1 MNTTVTEPISK
12 QNNENKPLL
21 SVVVPVYNVEKYV
34 ERAVDS
40 ICTQTLTDMEIILV
54 DDGSKDQSGKLCD
67 ELAQKDSR
75 IRVLH
80 KENGGLSSA
89 RNAGIEIAGGKY
101 IAFVDSDDWIDPEMY
116 SVLTGLLEKHQ
127 ADLAICSYKEVS
139 EGENPNPAKG
149 EGEIAVWQDQ
159 EALQVFVEEQET
171 YNIQNAAWNK
181 VYKRSL
187 MGELRFPEGKLFED
201 IAYTTKLIA
210 RSQKTVYTNQPFYNY
225 VVNRSGS
232 IMNQRINERIFTDQI
247 PLYMEKRQF
256 LQEIGREDLVQIHN
270 LFFYKRLLL
279 HYMELQK
286 NKPENYEV
294 LSKKLI
300 QLLKKEKENIKK
312 AYNSPTSNANE
323 KKRMELFLKS
333 PKLYKV
339 IDQINESYLIPNK
352 QVLRNQ
358 NEPLVVVQLS
368 GGMGNQMFQYALYL
382 QLKALG
388 KNVKIDDVT
397 EYQAENSRPKRL
409 DVFDIDYPRPT
420 ETELKI
426 LTDSYVDVVSKL
438 RRKITG
444 RKTAEYLETSPVYAP
459 EILQKDRAYLVG
471 CFQSEKYFA
480 EVKEEVKKAFTFVWD
495 CSQKNTGEAATTIK
509 QWELLHSSCEMT
521 TATKQYLAQIQATNA
536 VSVHIRRGDYLEVN
550 DLYGG
555 ICTPEY
561 YAKSIRKMRQ
571 EVPGCHFFLF
581 TNDPTWAK
589 EVYGKEADVTIVE
602 GNDEDRGYLD
612 LYLMIQCQ
620 HYILANSSF
629 SWWGAYLS
637 QNQTKNKLVLAPSKW
652 MNGKDCQDIY
662 TEEMI
667 KME

>member
-1 MNTTVTEPISK
+1 MNATVTKPISK

-34 ERAVDS
+34 ERAVNS

-67 ELAQKDSR
+67 EFAKKDSR
-75 IRVLH
+75 IRVIH

-89 RNAGIEIAGGKY
+89 RNAGIELASGKY

-116 SVLTGLLEKHQ
+116 AVLTGLLEKNQ

-139 EGENPNPAKG
+139 EGENPTPAKG
-149 EGEIAVWQDQ
+149 EGEITLWQEQ
-159 EALQVFVEEQET
+159 EALQVFIEENEA

-181 VYKRSL
+181 VYKRRL

-286 NKPENYEV
+286 HKPENYEV

-300 QLLKKEKENIKK
+300 QLLKKEKTNIKK
-312 AYNSPTSNANE
+312 AYNSPAANANE

-358 NEPLVVVQLS
+358 NEPLVIVQLS

-409 DVFDIDYPRPT
+409 DVFGIDYPKTT

-444 RKTAEYLETSPVYAP
+444 RKTAEYREASPIFDSTV
-459 EILQKDRAYLVG
+459 LQKDRSYLVG

-480 EVKEEVKKAFTFVWD
+480 EVKEEVKKAFTF
-495 CSQKNTGEAATTIK
+495 QLEASGKYQITR
-509 QWELLHSSCEMT
+509 EMRS
-521 TATKQYLAQIQATNA
+521 YLKKIQETQA

-561 YAKSIRKMRQ
+561 YAKAFQKMRQ
-571 EVPGCHFFLF
+571 EVPGCQFFLF
-581 TNDPTWAK
+581 TNDPAWAK
-589 EVYGKEADVTIVE
+589 ETYGKEADVTIVE
-602 GNDEDRGYLD
+602 GNDEDHGYLD
-612 LYLMIQCQ
+612 LYLMTQCQ

>member
-1 MNTTVTEPISK
+1 MNTTITEPISK
-12 QNNENKPLL
+12 QNNENVPLL

-40 ICTQTLTDMEIILV
+40 ICIQTLTDMEIILV

-116 SVLTGLLEKHQ
+116 AVLTGLLEKHQ

-149 EGEIAVWQDQ
+149 EGEITVWQAQ

-210 RSQKTVYTNQPFYNY
+210 RSKKTVYTNQPFYNY

-256 LQEIGREDLVQIHN
+256 LEEIGREDLVQIHN

-300 QLLKKEKENIKK
+300 QLLKKEKVNIKK
-312 AYNSPTSNANE
+312 AYDSPTANANE

-358 NEPLVVVQLS
+358 TEPLVIVQLS

-382 QLKALG
+382 QLKVLG

-426 LTDSYVDVVSKL
+426 LTDSYVDIASKL

-444 RKTAEYLETSPVYAP
+444 RKTAEYMENSPVFNP
-459 EILQKDRAYLVG
+459 EILQKDRSYLVG

-480 EVKEEVKKAFTFVWD
+480 EVKEEVKNAFTF
-495 CSQKNTGEAATTIK
+495 QLEEGGKYQITR
-509 QWELLHSSCEMT
+509 EM
-521 TATKQYLAQIQATNA
+521 QSYLKKIQETQA

-555 ICTPEY
+555 ICTSEY
-561 YAKSIRKMRQ
+561 YAKAFQKMRQ
-571 EVPGCHFFLF
+571 EVPGCQFFLF
-581 TNDPTWAK
+581 TNDPAWAK
-589 EVYGKEADVTIVE
+589 ETYGKEADVTIVE
-602 GNDEDRGYLD
+602 GNDEDHGYLD
-612 LYLMIQCQ
+612 LYLMTQCQ

>member
-1 MNTTVTEPISK
+1 MKTFDSASLKQFHIDNPMPLITVTIT
-12 QNNENKPLL
+12 
-21 SVVVPVYNVEKYV
+21 VYNIEAYIGKAIESVQN
-34 ERAVDS
+34 
-40 ICTQTLTDMEIILV
+40 QTYRNLEILLV
-54 DDGSKDQSGKLCD
+54 DDGSKDNSGKICD
-67 ELAQKDSR
+67 SYAEKDQR
-75 IRVLH
+75 IRVIH
-80 KENGGLSSA
+80 KANGGPSEA
-89 RNAGIEIAGGKY
+89 RNTAMDQAKGDY
-101 IAFVDSDDWIDPEMY
+101 LAFVDGDDWIEPEMY
-116 SVLTGLLEKHQ
+116 ESMLKAMLQTQ
-127 ADLAICSYKEVS
+127 AELGICAYKEVS
-139 EGENPNPAKG
+139 AKG
-149 EGEIAVWQDQ
+149 IKDPSNEKIIYFQED
-159 EALQVFVEEQET
+159 EALESFIKEEEDIQ
-171 YNIQNAAWNK
+171 IQNAVWNK
-181 VYKRSL
+181 LFSKKL
-187 MGELRFPEGKLFED
+187 LKELRLPVGKYYEEILFTTRLLHQAQG
-201 IAYTTKLIA
+201 IVYLNQAY
-210 RSQKTVYTNQPFYNY
+210 YNY
-225 VVNRSGS
+225 VIDRAGS
-232 IMNQRINERIFTDQI
+232 IMNQGTGRRIFTDQI

-256 LQEIGREDLVQIHN
+256 LEEIGREDLVQIHN

-286 NKPENYEV
+286 HKPENYQA
-294 LSKKLI
+294 LSKELI
-300 QLLKKEKENIKK
+300 DLLKKEKVNIKK
-312 AYNSPTSNANE
+312 AYDSPTANANE

-420 ETELKI
+420 ETEIKI
-426 LTDSYVDVVSKL
+426 LTDSYIDIASKL

-444 RKTAEYLETSPVYAP
+444 RKTAEYLETSPVFDS

-471 CFQSEKYFA
+471 CFQSAKYFEA
-480 EVKEEVKKAFTFVWD
+480 VKEEVKKAFTFQLEE
-495 CSQKNTGEAATTIK
+495 SGKYQITR
-509 QWELLHSSCEMT
+509 EM
-521 TATKQYLAQIQATNA
+521 QSYLKKIQETQS

-561 YAKSIRKMRQ
+561 YAKSFRKMRQ

-581 TNDPTWAK
+581 TNDPAWAK
-589 EVYGKEADVTIVE
+589 EIYEKESDITIVE
-602 GNDEDRGYLD
+602 GNDEDHGYLD
-612 LYLMIQCQ
+612 LYLMTQCQ

-637 QNQTKNKLVLAPSKW
+637 QNQTKNKLVLAPPTW
-652 MNGKDCQDIY
+652 FNGRDCKDIY
-662 TEEMI
+662 TEEMT